1 MIQDSIKVFPILIF
15 RMSEYDLLLKLDDDL
30 EIRWKNLNSYF
41 CQFILNF
48 AICDSVSQAPI
59 NIF

>member
-30 EIRWKNLNSYF
+30 EIRWNKLSSPFIFLSIHIEF
-41 CQFILNF
+41 CYM
-48 AICDSVSQAPI
+48 
-59 NIF
+59 